1 MADWFFCDAGF
12 GFEFPYNLWGGIL
25 LVVGCIVFSLFGNR
39 RCLRSMTG
47 IGFTLVW
54 MAVLAVFLVAEGIGG
69 WKLYHTWGGDPALAC
84 ISVSFG
90 TGHPSAPSEMEFA
103 ECFILSESY
112 RDMAC
117 CGSYLP
123 GGAGCEKGKNASP
136 FGAG

>member
-69 WKLYHTWGGDPALAC
+69 WKLYHTWAL
-84 ISVSFG
+84 
-90 TGHPSAPSEMEFA
+90 SEMEFA